1 MRRISVVEALRA
13 LASVSVALFHF
24 CSQLS
29 STGAHLIANYGWLG
43 VDVFFVIS
51 GFVIPLSLYGRGY
64 GLRDFPSF
72 LLRRLVRLEPAY
84 LVSIVVVVF
93 LWYAS
98 SVAPGFQG
106 QAPTYSLPQ
115 LASHLFYLVPLTSY
129 PWLSPIY
136 WTLAYEFVF
145 YITVGLTFSYLIERS
160 AAVTVVLA
168 LCVLGLS
175 FSVYN
180 TVDVRIIEFLIGA
193 LSMRL
198 MLSTSREFHIG
209 ALLVVSLLL
218 IFFIGGIA
226 TGIAVLLAVC
236 AILLL
241 RSVEF
246 GRGVM
251 FLGSISYSL
260 YLIHVPIGGRVV
272 NLAKRFGEGPLYEF
286 VIVALALSA
295 SLLAA
300 MLLHRFIEA
309 PSMVA
314 SRKIGMKRSGLFAE
328 PLQAGQ
334 TQKSLR

>member
-24 CSQLS
+24 CNQLS
-29 STGAHLIANYGWLG
+29 SAGAHLIASYGWLG

-64 GLRDFPSF
+64 GLRDFPLF

-84 LVSIVVVVF
+84 LVSIAVVVF

-98 SVAPGFQG
+98 SMAPGFEG
-106 QAPTYSLPQ
+106 QAPSYSFLQ
-115 LASHLFYLVPLTSY
+115 LASHLFYLIPLTSY
-129 PWLSPIY
+129 PWLSPVY
-136 WTLAYEFVF
+136 WSLAYEFVF

-160 AAVTVVLA
+160 AAITVVLA
-168 LCVLGLS
+168 LCMLGFS
-175 FSVYN
+175 FYAHN
-180 TVDVRIIEFLIGA
+180 MLDVRIIEFLIGA
-193 LSMRL
+193 LSMRVI
-198 MLSTSREFHIG
+198 LSRSREIHIH
-209 ALLVVSLLL
+209 AWLVASLLL
-218 IFFIGGIA
+218 VFIIGGVA
-226 TGIAVLLAVC
+226 TGIVVLLAVC
-236 AILLL
+236 ALRFL

-246 GRGVM
+246 DGGSM

-272 NLAKRFGEGPLYEF
+272 NLGKRLGEGPLYEF

-300 MLLHRFIEA
+300 TLLHRFVEA
-309 PSMVA
+309 PSLMA
-314 SRKIGMKRSGLFAE
+314 SRKIRMKRFDLFAE

-334 TQKSLR
+334 TRKNLR